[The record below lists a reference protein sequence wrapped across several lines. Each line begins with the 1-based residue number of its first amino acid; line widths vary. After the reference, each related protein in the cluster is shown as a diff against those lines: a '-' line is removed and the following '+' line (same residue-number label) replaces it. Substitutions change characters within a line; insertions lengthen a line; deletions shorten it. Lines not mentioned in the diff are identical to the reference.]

1 LVGHT
6 ASFGAAVSARIGES
20 AERLRETG
28 SVVPYAHANVPRDPE
43 ATKQRLFDAAVAEFA
58 SHGIAGA
65 RIDRIARRAGAN
77 KQLIYAYFGSKQEL
91 FDRVVTDQV
100 ARFHHDVQLDPDDVP
115 AFAGATFDFF
125 TDNPAIVRLG
135 AWHSL
140 EPPQADKPIA
150 AIKRSIDQRVR
161 ALRRAQAAGTVDATI
176 PSDQL
181 LVMIYAIARAWV
193 ATVPELHAQGSKD
206 RARRAA
212 RRRTVVE
219 AVRRLVTPTEQT
231 ST

>member
-1 LVGHT
+1 MP
-6 ASFGAAVSARIGES
+6 
-20 AERLRETG
+20 RE
-28 SVVPYAHANVPRDPE
+28 PK

-65 RIDRIARRAGAN
+65 RIDRIAERAGAN
-77 KQLIYAYFGSKQEL
+77 KQLIYAYFGSKHEL

-100 ARFHHDVQLDPDDVP
+100 ARFHDDVQLDPDDVP

-125 TDNPAIVRLG
+125 TDNQAIVRLG

-140 EPPQADKPIA
+140 EASQADKPIA
-150 AIKRSIDQRVR
+150 AIKRSVDERVG

-176 PSDQL
+176 PPDQL

-193 ATVPELHAQGSKD
+193 ATVPELLAQGGDDS
-206 RARRAA
+206 ARRAA
-212 RRRTVVE
+212 RRRAVVE
-219 AVRRLVTPTEQT
+219 AVRRLVTPTDR
-231 ST
+231 SPA